1 MPVVKKSAA
10 KREKPVVLSEDE
22 KSVLLADVA
31 PADMVE
37 VSSPVPTVKREA
49 VSFTENVLTVDLTAL
64 EALPQG
70 KRQAAVKTARAFL
83 DRASQ

>member
-10 KREKPVVLSEDE
+10 KRETVVRPVPVVPEHGPG
-22 KSVLLADVA
+22 VRA
-31 PADMVE
+31 VE
-37 VSSPVPTVKREA
+37 GPVPTVKREA

-64 EALPQG
+64 DALPQG
-70 KRQAAVKTARAFL
+70 KRQAAVRTARNVL

>member
-10 KREKPVVLSEDE
+10 AVAKSPAVKDEPVVRETYSP
-22 KSVLLADVA
+22 A
-31 PADMVE
+31 PA
-37 VSSPVPTVKREA
+37 PVFKREA
-49 VSFTENVLTVDLTAL
+49 VTFVENVLTVDLTAL

-70 KRQAAVKTARAFL
+70 KRQAAVKVARNVL